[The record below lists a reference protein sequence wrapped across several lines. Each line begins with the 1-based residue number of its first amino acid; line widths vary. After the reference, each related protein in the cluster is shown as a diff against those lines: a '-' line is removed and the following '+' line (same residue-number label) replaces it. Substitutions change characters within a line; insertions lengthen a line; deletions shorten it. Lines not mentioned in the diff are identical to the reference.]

1 MTRSW
6 YMREALLRQTLLAKS
21 SISPRVKKAWK
32 EKTVNLNSFNK
43 LFIADYTI
51 WLVEKTDLTLLQI
64 DNIVD
69 KELVEFHNH
78 NDYTT
83 MSPEEAVQ
91 LRLFYW
97 HNLGTYPW
105 DNQDG

>member
-1 MTRSW
+1 M
-6 YMREALLRQTLLAKS
+6 
-21 SISPRVKKAWK
+21 
-32 EKTVNLNSFNK
+32 NLNSFNK
-43 LFIADYTI
+43 LFLANYTI

-64 DNIVD
+64 DNIAD
-69 KELVEFHNH
+69 SELVEFHNH

-91 LRLFYW
+91 LRLYHW

-105 DNQDG
+105 DNQGG